1 MSHFCLF
8 CKVEHSAASC
18 HYPGHAQLV
27 EMLARAEKAE
37 AENTALREALRHQRN
52 ALVIVRDRQGGGASI
67 DDINQGIRQID
78 AALAAQE
85 KP

>member
-1 MSHFCLF
+1 MTPCDERVLSAIAFERDAIQKEMNTL
-8 CKVEHSAASC
+8 KVENA
-18 HYPGHAQLV
+18 
-27 EMLARAEKAE
+27 
-37 AENTALREALRHQRN
+37 ALREALRHQRN